1 MKRLLSILLLGGLTS
16 LPLHAQIHAQTAE
29 AAPPPSQNQQQD
41 QLQRGRQLLDQM
53 VAALGGDAWLNRK
66 DMQFHGRIASF
77 FQGRPNGMVIEFD
90 AWHRF
95 PDATHTEAVRVGFL
109 TDKSMI
115 LPGKKIDVVQ
125 IWTGGKGYEV
135 TYKGKTELPKDQVQ
149 DYYRRQAHS
158 IEDVVHHW
166 LKAPGVMVLYDG
178 TSMVERRMADQVT
191 ILSANNDAVTID
203 LDATTHLPLRRTFEW
218 RNPIYK
224 DHDQDVEEYAD
235 YHTVQG
241 LPTAYNITRYHNGDM
256 ASQRF
261 LTRVQYNTGLPPEL
275 FDQNKLLKKK

>member
-1 MKRLLSILLLGGLTS
+1 MKRLISTLLLGGLVS
-16 LPLHAQIHAQTAE
+16 VPVLAQSDTQPPPPAAQDAQT
-29 AAPPPSQNQQQD
+29 

-53 VAALGGDAWLNRK
+53 VQALGGDAWLNRK

-77 FQGRPNGMVIEFD
+77 FHGQPNGMVIEFD
-90 AWHRF
+90 AWHQF
-95 PDATHTEAVRVGFL
+95 PDAIHPEAIRIGFL

-135 TYKGKTELPKDQVQ
+135 TYKGKTELPKDQVT

-158 IEDVVHHW
+158 IEDVVHNW
-166 LKAPGVMVLYDG
+166 LKAPGVMVIYDG
-178 TSMVERRMADQVT
+178 TSMVERHMVDEVT
-191 ILSANNDAVTID
+191 VLSANNDAVTID
-203 LDATTHLPLRRTFEW
+203 LDANTHLPLRRTFEW

-224 DHDQDVEEYAD
+224 DHDKDVEEYAD

-241 LPTAYNITRYHNGDM
+241 LPTPYNITRYHNGDM
-256 ASQRF
+256 VNQRF
-261 LTRVQYNTGLPPEL
+261 LTRVKYNTGLPPEL
-275 FDQNKLLKKK
+275 FSQNKLLKKK

>member
-1 MKRLLSILLLGGLTS
+1 MKRLLSILLLGGLAS
-16 LPLHAQIHAQTAE
+16 LPLGAQSAG
-29 AAPPPSQNQQQD
+29 APPPPPAQNQQQD
-41 QLQRGRQLLDQM
+41 QLERGRQLLDQM
-53 VAALGGDAWLNRK
+53 VAALGGEAWLNRK
-66 DMQFHGRIASF
+66 DMQFHGRVASF

-95 PDATHTEAVRVGFL
+95 PDATHPEAMRIGFL

-125 IWTGGKGYEV
+125 IWTGGKGYEI
-135 TYKGKTELPKDQVQ
+135 TYKGKTELPKDQVE

-158 IEDVVHHW
+158 IEDVVHNW
-166 LKAPGVMVLYDG
+166 LKAPGVMVIYDG
-178 TSMVERRMADQVT
+178 SSTVERRLADQVT

>member
-1 MKRLLSILLLGGLTS
+1 MKRLISTLLLGGLVS
-16 LPLHAQIHAQTAE
+16 IPVLAQSDTPPPPPAAQDAQT
-29 AAPPPSQNQQQD
+29 

-53 VAALGGDAWLNRK
+53 VQALGGDAWLNRK

-77 FQGRPNGMVIEFD
+77 FHGQPNGMVIEFD
-90 AWHRF
+90 AWHQF
-95 PDATHTEAVRVGFL
+95 PDATHPEAVRIGFL

-135 TYKGKTELPKDQVQ
+135 TYKGKTELPKDQVT

-158 IEDVVHHW
+158 IEDVVHNW
-166 LKAPGVMVLYDG
+166 LKAPGVMVIYDG
-178 TSMVERRMADQVT
+178 TNMVERHIVDEVT
-191 ILSANNDAVTID
+191 VLSANNDAVTID
-203 LDATTHLPLRRTFEW
+203 LDAHTHLPVRRTFEW

-224 DHDQDVEEYAD
+224 DHDKDVEEYAD

-256 ASQRF
+256 VNQRF
-261 LTRVQYNTGLPPEL
+261 LTQVKYNTGLPPEL
-275 FDQNKLLKKK
+275 FNQNKLLKKK

>member
-1 MKRLLSILLLGGLTS
+1 MKRLLSILLLGGLAS
-16 LPLHAQIHAQTAE
+16 LPLGAQSAE
-29 AAPPPSQNQQQD
+29 PPPPPAQNQQQD
-41 QLQRGRQLLDQM
+41 QLERGRQLLDQM
-53 VAALGGDAWLNRK
+53 VQALGGDAWLNRK

-95 PDATHTEAVRVGFL
+95 PDATHPEAMRIGFL

-125 IWTGGKGYEV
+125 IWTGGKGYEI
-135 TYKGKTELPKDQVQ
+135 TYKGKTELPKDQVE

-158 IEDVVHHW
+158 IEDVVHKW
-166 LKAPGVMVLYDG
+166 LKAPGVMVIYDG
-178 TSMVERRMADQVT
+178 SSTVERRLADQVT